1 MDRMNLHPIIS
12 IGGYKMNI
20 NKFFIVLI
28 ALFIVT
34 GISSSWAATTQSQD
48 TSGAWIQES
57 NSTVFIKG
65 LTVVI
70 HIHIKNISNH
80 VQFFKISQQYYGTT
94 PAVNW
99 TVVNTNPRAV
109 KMIKYI
115 NTGGDL
121 GWELN
126 PGQERSVCFTLRA
139 KGPLGNIPAYIQQS
153 NEIPNQ
159 FWPIISE
166 PGLAASWFLPNEIE
180 FLNPDLDL
188 KLWQGTFSFFLTNV
202 NKKSP
207 RVEGIVRAPIVPV
220 DSKLTQSS
228 PKVDFIDK
236 EVPWANTAAWDVT
249 LFPGRT
255 KFFMYTYQ
263 WPISSPNEPLHTGT
277 AINSFPKTT
286 ATKTA
291 ASVPTEQTGVPYGLF
306 VIGAIIIGSG
316 VVYAKFFR

>member
-1 MDRMNLHPIIS
+1 
-12 IGGYKMNI
+12 MNI
-20 NKFFIVLI
+20 NKLSIVLI
-28 ALFIVT
+28 ILCTLA
-34 GISSSWAATTQSQD
+34 GISSSWAANTQSHD
-48 TSGAWIQES
+48 TSGAWIQET
-57 NSTVFIKG
+57 NSTAFITG
-65 LTVVI
+65 LTVFI

-80 VQFFKISQQYYGTT
+80 QQFFKISQQYYGTD

-99 TVVNTNPRAV
+99 TVVKTNPRAV

-126 PGQERSVCFTLRA
+126 PGQERSICFTLRA
-139 KGPLGNIPAYIQQS
+139 KGPLGTTPAYIQQS
-153 NEIPNQ
+153 DEIPNQ

-166 PGLAASWFLPNEIE
+166 PGLAASWFMPNEIE

-202 NKKSP
+202 DKKSP

-220 DSKLTQSS
+220 DSKLTESS

-249 LFPGRT
+249 LYPGKT
-255 KFFMYTYQ
+255 KFFTYTYQ
-263 WPISSPNEPLHTGT
+263 WPISSHNEPLHTGSSVK
-277 AINSFPKTT
+277 SFPKTA
-286 ATKTA
+286 ATKTPV
-291 ASVPTEQTGVPYGLF
+291 SVPTKQTGVPYGLF

-316 VVYAKFFR
+316 VAYAKFFR